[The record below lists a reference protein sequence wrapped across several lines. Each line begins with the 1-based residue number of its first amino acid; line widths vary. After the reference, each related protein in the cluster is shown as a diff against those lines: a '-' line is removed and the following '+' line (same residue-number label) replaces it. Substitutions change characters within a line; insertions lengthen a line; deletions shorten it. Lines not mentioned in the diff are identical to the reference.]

1 DYRAALRQCPVPVT
15 VMVGMKS
22 PLYAPAG
29 QMAIADYAPHA
40 RIVRFHKSGHVP
52 LVDEPLKFVRELG
65 RFLHGYA

>member
-1 DYRAALRQCPVPVT
+1 
-15 VMVGMKS
+15 MVGMKS

-29 QMAIADYAPHA
+29 QMAIADYAPNV

-65 RFLHGYA
+65 RFLDDPR